1 MGLDGKKN
9 IHSSYTLSLFEKQ
22 QQQQQQ
28 QMRYV
33 AKSYFN

>member
-1 MGLDGKKN
+1 MRLDGKKN

-28 QMRYV
+28 MRYV